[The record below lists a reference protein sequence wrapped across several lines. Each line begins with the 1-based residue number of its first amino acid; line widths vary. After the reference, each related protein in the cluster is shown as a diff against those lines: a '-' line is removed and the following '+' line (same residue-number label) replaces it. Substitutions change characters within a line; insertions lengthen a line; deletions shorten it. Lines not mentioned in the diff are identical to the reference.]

1 MTNPVG
7 RLRVALA
14 AVRHDDGAQKATLA
28 VAMALVTFFATGVAF
43 LQQDASIQ
51 SGVAQRDAEA
61 IATTAV
67 GDQESSLAQSTADFG
82 AFREWYETLTAAN
95 WASNLQAQ
103 TAPSHYDDALLGG
116 FSKAD
121 TAVATWAAQHS
132 ALLQPPYLD
141 PKTFVTD
148 FAAYLA
154 DTQVGPQTRA
164 TLQSEVQLGVGSQ
177 WSSRAGG
184 YVTILTLL
192 AVSLFFF
199 GLATTLTPRTRGL
212 FAGTAVAFVLLA
224 VGWTTVLATSSI
236 QRVADGVVEDV
247 VTARTEQAR
256 IVNAV
261 AVGPMAAGD
270 RAHFEAGLVA
280 ADRAL
285 ASAPGYGAARLARA
299 EIAVLYADGLYF
311 RSDDPARMRV
321 LLAQSQDDYRA
332 YIAGQGASDYS
343 SWWNLGWAQILSRDP
358 AAALASTEKA
368 VALAPTH
375 FALYLNRALARLEGG
390 DATGAAAD
398 TQRSLEVARD
408 SGLDSNGLFFLQA
421 EFNIDRLIAL
431 WPEQRDAL
439 AAMSRTL
446 REGEVSLQ
454 VLHQADPAGDPA
466 AIEATLPVRLVLQ
479 HDGTFVPEVYETTYE
494 FASGGTFSKTEANGV
509 RVFLAGS
516 AIQPGT
522 MVSLRVWHDGRIDA
536 SSSAD
541 KAWDPIGTEGTRY
554 MIFDVLSPYGSAGF
568 PMEPGAYHLEV
579 YLDGNTRSQ
588 IDWTVTP

>member
-1 MTNPVG
+1 M
-7 RLRVALA
+7 
-14 AVRHDDGAQKATLA
+14 
-28 VAMALVTFFATGVAF
+28 
-43 LQQDASIQ
+43 
-51 SGVAQRDAEA
+51 
-61 IATTAV
+61 
-67 GDQESSLAQSTADFG
+67 
-82 AFREWYETLTAAN
+82 
-95 WASNLQAQ
+95 
-103 TAPSHYDDALLGG
+103 
-116 FSKAD
+116 
-121 TAVATWAAQHS
+121 
-132 ALLQPPYLD
+132 
-141 PKTFVTD
+141 
-148 FAAYLA
+148 
-154 DTQVGPQTRA
+154 
-164 TLQSEVQLGVGSQ
+164 
-177 WSSRAGG
+177 
-184 YVTILTLL
+184 
-192 AVSLFFF
+192 
-199 GLATTLTPRTRGL
+199 RGL
-212 FAGTAVAFVLLA
+212 LT
-224 VGWTTVLATSSI
+224 
-236 QRVADGVVEDV
+236 
-247 VTARTEQAR
+247 
-256 IVNAV
+256 
-261 AVGPMAAGD
+261 
-270 RAHFEAGLVA
+270 
-280 ADRAL
+280 
-285 ASAPGYGAARLARA
+285 
-299 EIAVLYADGLYF
+299 
-311 RSDDPARMRV
+311 
-321 LLAQSQDDYRA
+321 QSQDDYRA
-332 YIAGQGASDYS
+332 YITGQGASDYS

-398 TQRSLEVARD
+398 TRRSLEVARD
-408 SGLDSNGLFFLQA
+408 SGLDSNGQFFLQA
-421 EFNIDRLIAL
+421 EFNIDRLVAL
-431 WPEQRDAL
+431 WPEQREAL

-454 VLHQADPAGDPA
+454 VLHQASPAGDPA
-466 AIEATLPVRLVLQ
+466 AIDATLPVRLVLQ